1 MISYRKNCEEI
12 IRLHQKSGSPGQ
24 LLALFD
30 LTKGVEMKSESVL
43 FNDEELEDGKFTVEQ
58 VIV

>member
-30 LTKGVEMKSESVL
+30 LTKGVETKSKVYCLTTKNWRMENLQWS
-43 FNDEELEDGKFTVEQ
+43 KS
-58 VIV
+58 